1 MARTSE
7 YLENKK
13 YNRDKVLINQTD
25 GSWEDW
31 NNQSG
36 TNVQQFIKGALEDAI
51 VDFEYG
57 TDSILRGKN
66 GLGETVV
73 EAAVNVV
80 KPIYYFDEEYASM
93 KIYVN
98 DVQATAANVDVNA
111 NSNLK
116 VEAVLNWNL
125 IQKVNTT
132 VNEFSPNQITYQVHL
147 CKADGDIISSTS
159 SILTGQGTYNEKGL
173 RVDIS
178 KLFSKAEFS
187 SGYTYIKSSI
197 LYSYLNDSGDLIPIE
212 SRVISSTRV
221 NVRRLEVSYPSD
233 GGIIRTPVVT
243 LDLYGVDNDVVNDLT
258 LDGQVLLSN
267 GQTTKLTSALD
278 AGNTNKLSLDLTNYS
293 GIIDASKAAQTI
305 GMCVRLKNSSGTLYS
320 DYVTI
325 NVLYQKQD
333 TVEQQA
339 GATVAI
345 SNVPNEVYNCD
356 SANLFTIQTTDQM
369 QGDIT
374 IYVYKSSKPG
384 DLVNIQTTSKTNQ
397 LTYYLGTQMSKFLYK
412 TIPYSLNGAEG
423 AATEAYY
430 SYLEMNNVTENNNK
444 IYLAFVIQQG
454 SNESNAIVSKFLVPN
469 GNMIQSSAVRTITIL
484 NPAEVSELLHTSGAI
499 IDYSQISANNV
510 IPRLGY
516 SLFDKSNLHPN
527 IDSTDGVTQ
536 DGRYVGFKVSP
547 LGVENGNP
555 IGLFKTPIALQ
566 GNGGDSL
573 ASANKFSIELLIK
586 TYNVNNDDDFILEMG
601 SLRLYPHYLRLWD
614 SSLGII
620 NGEVDF
626 STPYIASCA
635 NFAKDEITHI
645 VITYDK
651 QYKPTLY

>member
-98 DVQATAANVDVNA
+98 DVQATTANVDVNA

-178 KLFSKAEFS
+178 KLFSKSEFS

-212 SRVISSTRV
+212 SRVISSTRF

-243 LDLYGVDNDVVNDLT
+243 LDLHGLQMLAT
-258 LDGQVLLSN
+258 L
-267 GQTTKLTSALD
+267 
-278 AGNTNKLSLDLTNYS
+278 
-293 GIIDASKAAQTI
+293 
-305 GMCVRLKNSSGTLYS
+305 
-320 DYVTI
+320 I
-325 NVLYQKQD
+325 N
-333 TVEQQA
+333 
-339 GATVAI
+339 
-345 SNVPNEVYNCD
+345 
-356 SANLFTIQTTDQM
+356 
-369 QGDIT
+369 
-374 IYVYKSSKPG
+374 
-384 DLVNIQTTSKTNQ
+384 
-397 LTYYLGTQMSKFLYK
+397 
-412 TIPYSLNGAEG
+412 
-423 AATEAYY
+423 
-430 SYLEMNNVTENNNK
+430 
-444 IYLAFVIQQG
+444 
-454 SNESNAIVSKFLVPN
+454 
-469 GNMIQSSAVRTITIL
+469 
-484 NPAEVSELLHTSGAI
+484 
-499 IDYSQISANNV
+499 
-510 IPRLGY
+510 
-516 SLFDKSNLHPN
+516 
-527 IDSTDGVTQ
+527 
-536 DGRYVGFKVSP
+536 
-547 LGVENGNP
+547 
-555 IGLFKTPIALQ
+555 
-566 GNGGDSL
+566 
-573 ASANKFSIELLIK
+573 
-586 TYNVNNDDDFILEMG
+586 
-601 SLRLYPHYLRLWD
+601 
-614 SSLGII
+614 
-620 NGEVDF
+620 
-626 STPYIASCA
+626 
-635 NFAKDEITHI
+635 
-645 VITYDK
+645 
-651 QYKPTLY
+651 